1 MFYLFTL
8 SGIALCA
15 FAALAVYAVFKV
27 SAEQDERVD
36 QMHKQ
41 RNEF

>member
-15 FAALAVYAVFKV
+15 FAAAAVYAALGV
-27 SAEQDERVD
+27 SEELDELADARR
-36 QMHKQ
+36 KQ
-41 RNEF
+41 REF